1 MRRVPGGRDGEDDR
15 AFLAAVEADLAARL
29 PRRLPFPVL
38 APVDPPLE
46 PPFLADAQWSDDTL
60 DGVTLV
66 TGDLVR
72 GPVLVV
78 STAPLGDVQ
87 RPPLAVCETALERLR
102 AGPWDT
108 AADLGP
114 AEPLT
119 QVDVTVA
126 VAGLPGGPSVAS
138 VRGLQDG
145 DLWAAALD
153 LRRPRLRVVVAGR
166 AVPCAVRLEAVAD
179 LAPWVAARDGAL
191 AVVRAAG
198 PQVQRPEDL
207 DLPPARG
214 FEAHEALVDLV
225 SGVAAGIEER
235 VRFGRRTRG
244 LPADWAV
251 VWERATRAQ
260 MFLASQDRHD
270 ATDAVTALANHVSA
284 LDEEHLLGDDAVLR
298 AAAVAE
304 CIRWT
309 AFASQVPSEPAQAA
323 WHERWTDRSPTSDL
337 RWRSAWADWLAART
351 DAG

>member
-1 MRRVPGGRDGEDDR
+1 MRRVPGGRDGEDDQ
-15 AFLAAVEADLAARL
+15 ALLAAVEADLAARL
-29 PRRLPFPVL
+29 PRRPAFPVL

-46 PPFLADAQWSDDTL
+46 PGFLADAQWSDDVL
-60 DGVTLV
+60 DAVSLV
-66 TGDLVR
+66 AGDLVR

-78 STAPLGDVQ
+78 STGRLGDVPG
-87 RPPLAVCETALERLR
+87 PPLTTCEGALDRLR
-102 AGPWDT
+102 AGPWDA

-114 AEPLT
+114 AEPLHE
-119 QVDVTVA
+119 VDVTIA
-126 VAGLPGGPSVAS
+126 VAGLPGGPSVVS

-153 LRRPRLRVVVAGR
+153 LRRPRLRVVVAAR
-166 AVPCAVRLEAVAD
+166 AVPCSVRLETVVD
-179 LAPWVAARDGAL
+179 LRPWLAARAEAL

-198 PQVQRPEDL
+198 PQPVGPEDL

-235 VRFGRRTRG
+235 ARFGRRTRG

-260 MFLASQDRHD
+260 MALATQDRHE

-284 LDEEHLLGDDAVLR
+284 LDEERLFGDDAVLR

-309 AFASQVPSEPAQAA
+309 AFASQVPSERAQVA
-323 WHERWTDRSPTSDL
+323 WHERWGDRSSTSDL